1 MCPEK
6 LLQGNTVK
14 CHLLMSEF
22 ALLREQQQQNC
33 SEKYT
38 SIHFFLKLEFYFL
51 YFSQV
56 IIRSNCFVHPWHYS
70 I

>member
-38 SIHFFLKLEFYFL
+38 SIHFFFETRILFPIFL
-51 YFSQV
+51 SGDY
-56 IIRSNCFVHPWHYS
+56 
-70 I
+70 

>member
-6 LLQGNTVK
+6 LLQSNTVK

-38 SIHFFLKLEFYFL
+38 SLLYIFLKLEFYFL

-56 IIRSNCFVHPWHYS
+56 IIRSNCFVHP
-70 I
+70 